1 MRTTVSAA
9 RAVEL
14 ELQHA
19 REGMLYYTKLVEN
32 LEDVL
37 ETLAAIESPSAVRQP
52 NSRTRAASKTKLKPA
67 TRSRRAASS
76 SPAKS
81 NLPPT
86 GKDFWPR
93 LLTDVPQPAAEIFK
107 AAVSALGIR
116 PSADDRKKLT
126 QRMSNALSVMAKN
139 GDIHVEGDR
148 RTRRYAR
155 NPGGGSHA

>member
-9 RAVEL
+9 KAVEL

-19 REGMLYYTKLVEN
+19 REGMMYYTKLVEN

-37 ETLAAIESPSAVRQP
+37 ETLAAIEPPTTAKKTTGRGRPAPGTKSKLTGKTRQAV
-52 NSRTRAASKTKLKPA
+52 SR
-67 TRSRRAASS
+67 SS
-76 SPAKS
+76 GKS
-81 NLPPT
+81 GLPPT
-86 GKDFWPR
+86 GKEFWPT

-107 AAVSALGIR
+107 AAVDALGIR

-139 GDIHVEGDR
+139 GEIHVEGDR

-155 NPGGGSHA
+155 SPRSAS